1 MHLTVI
7 FAASTRGAAGLE
19 LVGDDERLAAHAG
32 LLPLRLLAE
41 GTGLR
46 AGLSAAMRRRGSSP
60 LYDRGQLLADL
71 ALVLIAGGEA
81 ISDFQA
87 LAPLAPLIGPGP
99 SAPTVW
105 RALSE
110 AGDLQLS
117 RLNTAVVDFRRHW
130 WSQLAARPAGFPWL
144 RVAGRELTDV
154 TVVDLDATIV
164 FAASG
169 KDNAVATY
177 KGGIG
182 FCPNLATCDHTNDVL
197 VTGPR
202 PGNAASN
209 DAAGIIAA
217 LDTAVSRLPGAFRRR
232 LLVRPGRGRV
242 LSRSARAHRRRWR
255 QAGPAWEFSVG
266 WSCTESEIEAIERVP
281 ARARQP
287 AIGQDGDVLDD
298 TFAADITGLLDL
310 REWTG
315 KIPGLRIILR
325 DEPLHPRYR
334 QRATEREKELGRCY
348 QLIATSTPAGQIA
361 WLDARHRSDVHV
373 ENDVKQAKA
382 LGLNRWPSRHWAI
395 NVAWTQIVAL
405 AANLLACF
413 RHLALPAGELREAAP
428 KLLRFRL
435 LHIPGRLTRGQR
447 KRWLHL
453 RADWP
458 WTTDLI
464 NAWHAVRALP
474 APPSPGHRS
483 PTTREGAPAGPWNP
497 APPTR

>member
-1 MHLTVI
+1 VQGT
-7 FAASTRGAAGLE
+7 SWAAGLE
-19 LVGDDERLAAHAG
+19 LTGDDERLAAHAG

-41 GTGLR
+41 RTGLR

-60 LYDRGQLLADL
+60 LYDRGQILADL

-87 LAPLAPLIGPGP
+87 LAHLAPLTGPVP
-99 SAPTVW
+99 STPTVW

-110 AGDLQLS
+110 AGELQLA
-117 RLNTAVVDFRRHW
+117 RLNAAVTGFRRHW
-130 WSQLAARPAGFPWL
+130 WGLLAARPEGFPWL
-144 RVAGRELTDV
+144 RVAGRELTGV

-169 KDNAVATY
+169 KDHAVATY

-182 FCPNLATCDHTNDVL
+182 FCPNLATCDNTDDVL
-197 VTGPR
+197 VIDPR
-202 PGNAASN
+202 PGNAAAN
-209 DAAGIIAA
+209 DAQDNIAA
-217 LDTAVSRLPGAFRRR
+217 LETAVSRLPGAFRRR
-232 LLVRPGRGRV
+232 LLVRLDGAGFSHE
-242 LSRSARAHRRRWR
+242 LLEHIAAGGGKQRRC
-255 QAGPAWEFSVG
+255 WEFSVG
-266 WSCTESEIEAIERVP
+266 WSCTEREIEAIERVP

-287 AIGQDGDVLDD
+287 AISQDGDVLED
-298 TFAADITGLLDL
+298 TFVADITGLLDL
-310 REWTG
+310 QEWTG
-315 KIPGLRIILR
+315 KIPGLRIIVR

-334 QRATEREKELGRCY
+334 QRATEREKKLGRRY
-348 QLIATSTPAGQIA
+348 QLIATNTAAGQVA
-361 WLDARHRSDVHV
+361 WLDARHRSHVHV

-382 LGLNRWPSRHWAI
+382 LGLNRWPSRHWAV
-395 NVAWTQIVAL
+395 NVAWTQVVAV

-435 LHIPGRLTRGQR
+435 LHLPGRLTRGQR

-458 WTTDLI
+458 WTADLI
-464 NAWHAVRALP
+464 NAWHSVRALP
-474 APPSPGHRS
+474 AP
-483 PTTREGAPAGPWNP
+483 T
-497 APPTR
+497 

>member
-1 MHLTVI
+1 MQGT
-7 FAASTRGAAGLE
+7 SWAAGLE

-87 LAPLAPLIGPGP
+87 LAHLAPLIGPVP

-110 AGDLQLS
+110 ARELQLS
-117 RLNTAVVDFRRHW
+117 RLNAAVVEFRRHW
-130 WSQLAARPAGFPWL
+130 WSQLAARPEGFPWL
-144 RVAGRELTDV
+144 RVAGRELTGV

-182 FCPNLATCDHTNDVL
+182 FCPNLATCDNTDDVL
-197 VTGPR
+197 VIDPR
-202 PGNAASN
+202 PGNAAAN
-209 DAAGIIAA
+209 DAQDNIAA
-217 LDTAVSRLPGAFRRR
+217 LETAVSRLPGAFRRR
-232 LLVRPGRGRV
+232 LLVRLDGAGFSHELLEHIAAGGGRQGRN
-242 LSRSARAHRRRWR
+242 
-255 QAGPAWEFSVG
+255 WEFSVG
-266 WSCTESEIEAIERVP
+266 WSCTEREIEAIGRVP
-281 ARARQP
+281 AGARQP
-287 AIGQDGDVLDD
+287 AIGQDGDVLED
-298 TFAADITGLLDL
+298 TFVADITGLLDL
-310 REWTG
+310 QEWTG

-334 QRATEREKELGRCY
+334 QRATEREKKLGRRY
-348 QLIATSTPAGQIA
+348 QLIATNTRAGQVA
-361 WLDARHRSDVHV
+361 WLDARHRSHVHV

-435 LHIPGRLTRGQR
+435 LHVPGRLTRGQR

-464 NAWHAVRALP
+464 NAWHAVRVLP
-474 APPSPGHRS
+474 AP
-483 PTTREGAPAGPWNP
+483 T
-497 APPTR
+497 